1 MSIAM
6 NPCNDKAGKIVHLLP
21 RTNTT
26 FFLARVFIK
35 EYPYSRDRLRSSL
48 ADSSKKIS

>member
-1 MSIAM
+1 MSIAI
-6 NPCNDKAGKIVHLLP
+6 NPCNDKAGKIVYLFP

-35 EYPYSRDRLRSSL
+35 EYPYPRDKLRSSL
-48 ADSSKKIS
+48 ADSSKKTN